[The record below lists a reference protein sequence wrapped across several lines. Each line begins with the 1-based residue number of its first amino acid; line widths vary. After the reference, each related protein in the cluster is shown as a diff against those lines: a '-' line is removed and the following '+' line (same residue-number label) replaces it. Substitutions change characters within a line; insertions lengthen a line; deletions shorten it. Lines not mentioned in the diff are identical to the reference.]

1 MRNET
6 YQISTFAGAPGD
18 RRNLKQCAMHS
29 VQPRVIPFPLADM
42 ALATGSTRVGG
53 IVGIVRA
60 GGRGLGR

>member
-1 MRNET
+1 MRRFSVVPPEEDEED
-6 YQISTFAGAPGD
+6 AE
-18 RRNLKQCAMHS
+18 HS
-29 VQPRVIPFPLADM
+29 VQPRVIPFPPADM

>member
-1 MRNET
+1 MDVALLF
-6 YQISTFAGAPGD
+6 QIFTLIHRIDTRFVSH
-18 RRNLKQCAMHS
+18 HS

-42 ALATGSTRVGG
+42 ALAIGSTRVGG